1 MNMHYPSGKEND
13 SKDDSGSS
21 LLHRLRGK
29 AASFLDSD
37 DGPLPWFQ
45 WPGSIGRAG
54 PQSLRRV
61 MGHPSGPQGQN
72 VKLKRI
78 ILKC

>member
-1 MNMHYPSGKEND
+1 MHYPSGKEND
-13 SKDDSGSS
+13 SKGDSGSS

-29 AASFLDSD
+29 AASSWIQTMVPCLGFS
-37 DGPLPWFQ
+37 GPD
-45 WPGSIGRAG
+45 SIGRAR

-78 ILKC
+78 VLKC